1 MTTIELPAD
10 LTIRA
15 ARREDA
21 QAIVNLYSMVELA
34 ETGQS
39 DTAVEDVYEL
49 WDRESMDLAH
59 NSCAIF
65 TASGEL
71 IGYTG
76 VANTGRGVLLDV
88 HTQVHPDYA
97 ELPLVSYLLQFADEC
112 TRVLLAADEKL
123 PRRLYTWSFT
133 AASTARFVQHGF
145 TIENSDYRMEVILH
159 TEPPQPQ
166 PLPGITIRPFIAGKE
181 ERAVYD
187 VIAEAFPDIDGKP
200 YRPYAEW
207 YEKVFEKT
215 SSFEPSM
222 LYVAIA
228 EGQVVGTLSCRVYPH
243 NGDGFIWQV
252 GVRRAWRKRGIAGQL
267 LRTAFAAYYRR
278 GMKRIQLDVDANNAT
293 GAHQLYASVGMH
305 KQSQVNS
312 LVKNF

>member
-10 LTIRA
+10 LTIHA

-21 QAIVNLYSMVELA
+21 PAIIDLYAKVELA
-34 ETGQS
+34 ATGQS
-39 DTAVEDVYEL
+39 DNSVEDVYEL
-49 WDRESMDLAH
+49 WDSERVDLAN

-71 IGYTG
+71 IGYTS

-88 HTQVHPDYA
+88 HTQVHPDYT
-97 ELPLVSYLLQFADEC
+97 ELPLFSYLLQFADQR
-112 TRVLLAADEKL
+112 TRALLAADEKL

-133 AASTARFVQHGF
+133 RASSARFVQHGF
-145 TIENSDYRMEVILH
+145 TIDNSDYRMEVLLN

-166 PLPGITIRPFIAGKE
+166 PLPGITIRPFIPGKE

-200 YRPYAEW
+200 YRPYADW

-215 SSFEPSM
+215 PSFEPSM

-228 EGQVVGTLSCRVYPH
+228 EGQVVGTLSCRIYPQI
-243 NGDGFIWQV
+243 GDGFIWQV
-252 GVRRAWRKRGIAGQL
+252 GVRRAWRKHGIAGQL
-267 LRTAFAAYYRR
+267 LRTALVAYYQR

-293 GAHQLYASVGMH
+293 GAHQLYASIGMH
-305 KQSQVNS
+305 KQSQVDS
-312 LVKNF
+312 VVKSF